1 MLEDGTQIDASYNH
15 GTTFTFPLGVG
26 RWIKGLDEGLQGMK
40 VGGKRTLEIPPDL
53 GFGARGSGPIPP
65 NATLIFEVELIAV
78 EGIRNVSSSDSIT
91 EFDDPLTNPNPD
103 LEGSMPEIIELD
115 AFGISGNAGT
125 VIAPIDEFQSIS
137 TMGVLDGDLIS
148 IPPQELFP
156 LLVELIGL
164 ATNDP

>member
-1 MLEDGTQIDASYNH
+1 
-15 GTTFTFPLGVG
+15 
-26 RWIKGLDEGLQGMK
+26 MK